1 MAATS
6 DHHAALAAWPVR
18 LGPRAIGI
26 ACIVALAALGW
37 IYVGVMVAA
46 AMRAGAWL
54 GPGMGL
60 LDTVLAGR
68 FDTLGSAL
76 LDALC
81 RPGFRQAASSGT
93 LASSSAEFVLTFLM
107 WAAMVLAMML
117 PTAAPMVLAY
127 GELAETAA
135 AARERAVSPLVL
147 AAGYLTVWMG
157 FAVVAALLQRSLTA
171 LAILDPALVAA
182 SALFSGAVF
191 VGAGA
196 YQFSPL
202 KQACVTVCRQPFP
215 YLLAHWSTE
224 PGRIFRLGVSQGLH
238 CVGCCWALMLVMLA
252 VGVMNVVWMAG
263 LGLVMA
269 AEKLAGTAR
278 FSRAVGIVLV
288 AIGAATVA
296 VSIVQRM

>member
-1 MAATS
+1 MAATT
-6 DHHAALAAWPVR
+6 DHDAVTALAPVR

-26 ACIVALAALGW
+26 ACIVTLAALGW
-37 IYVGVMVAA
+37 IYVGAMVANA
-46 AMRAGAWL
+46 VRAGAAL

-60 LDTVLAGR
+60 LDAVLAGR
-68 FDTLGSAL
+68 FDAVGSAL

-81 RPGFRQAASSGT
+81 RPGFGQPGT
-93 LASSSAEFVLTFLM
+93 LAAWTVEFALMVLM

-135 AARERAVSPLVL
+135 AARERVVSPLVL
-147 AAGYLTVWMG
+147 AAGYLTVWLG

-171 LAILDPALVAA
+171 LALLDPGLVAV
-182 SALFSGAVF
+182 SPVISGAIF
-191 VGAGA
+191 IGAGS

-215 YLLAHWSTE
+215 YLLANWSTE
-224 PGRIFRLGVSQGLH
+224 PGKIFRLGVSQGVH

-269 AEKLAGTAR
+269 VEKLAGTAR
-278 FSRAVGIVLV
+278 FSQAVGIVL
-288 AIGAATVA
+288 IGMGAATVA

>member
-37 IYVGVMVAA
+37 IYIGVMVAA
-46 AMRAGAWL
+46 AMRAGAAL

-60 LDTVLAGR
+60 LDAVMAGR
-68 FDTLGSAL
+68 LDALGGAW

-81 RPGFRQAASSGT
+81 RPSFGQLGASGT
-93 LASSSAEFVLTFLM
+93 LAVWTAEFALTFLM

-117 PTAAPMVLAY
+117 PTAAPLVLAY

-135 AARERAVSPLVL
+135 AAHERAVSPLVL
-147 AAGYLTVWMG
+147 AAGYLTVWLG

-171 LAILDPALVAA
+171 LTLLDPGLVAA
-182 SALFSGAVF
+182 NPLFSGVIF

-196 YQFSPL
+196 YQFSRL
-202 KQACVTVCRQPFP
+202 KQACVTVGRQPFP
-215 YLLAHWSTE
+215 YLLANWSAE
-224 PGRIFRLGVSQGLH
+224 PGRIFRLGASQGLH

-252 VGVMNVVWMAG
+252 VGVMNVLWMAG

-269 AEKLAGTAR
+269 VEKLAGTAR
-278 FSRAVGIVLV
+278 FSRAVGVVLI